1 MQKGRWRTPK
11 QVGNNYEKL
20 KSSHTS
26 VKYICLGIYSSASTP
41 SLHKILLST
50 AKGESEAGLL
60 PPCSFNSTSSMQ
72 QGFGSLGSILG
83 LKSRE
88 WSRLKVYEATKSRQ
102 TQHVSGWKTHILVLR
117 RCIFQGG
124 SGRLLKLNRRLR
136 VQTRSSWTWRRFTLL
151 ILLL

>member
-1 MQKGRWRTPK
+1 MHKGSWRTPE
-11 QVGNNYEKL
+11 QVGYNYEKL
-20 KSSHTS
+20 RSSHTS
-26 VKYICLGIYSSASTP
+26 VKYICLGIYSSAPTP
-41 SLHKILLST
+41 GLHRILLST

-60 PPCSFNSTSSMQ
+60 LPCSFNSTSSMQ
-72 QGFGSLGSILG
+72 QGFGNLGSTLG
-83 LKSRE
+83 QRSCE

-102 TQHVSGWKTHILVLR
+102 TQHIAGWETHILVLR
-117 RCIFQGG
+117 SCIFQGG